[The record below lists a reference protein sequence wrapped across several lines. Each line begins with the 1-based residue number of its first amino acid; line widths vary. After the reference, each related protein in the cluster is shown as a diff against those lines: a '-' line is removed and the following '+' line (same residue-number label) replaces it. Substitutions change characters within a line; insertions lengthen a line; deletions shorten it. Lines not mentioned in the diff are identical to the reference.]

1 MDIAL
6 RNHNLV
12 LIRILYH
19 IYKIYL
25 YIYRCVCCCFWCVAR
40 AGIWFVRFLYQSIF
54 SDMSI
59 QIYVFETFAGPESI
73 GCLFVVF
80 DDNMGF
86 VALYVI
92 FLLILVVLSVFLL

>member
-1 MDIAL
+1 
-6 RNHNLV
+6 
-12 LIRILYH
+12 
-19 IYKIYL
+19 
-25 YIYRCVCCCFWCVAR
+25 
-40 AGIWFVRFLYQSIF
+40 
-54 SDMSI
+54 MSI